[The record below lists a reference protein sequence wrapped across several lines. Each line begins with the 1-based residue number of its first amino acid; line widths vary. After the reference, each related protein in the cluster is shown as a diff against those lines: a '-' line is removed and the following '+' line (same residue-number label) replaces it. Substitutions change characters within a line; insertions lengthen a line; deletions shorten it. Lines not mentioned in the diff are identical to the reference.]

1 MVKPEHF
8 PNLHGMDY
16 FGWLGWTCYSVVWT
30 NHFKSQA
37 EKQVSDLHLQMF
49 LNNLANMESTTF
61 DVDKDF
67 ILHPSECSRFQL
79 PYFPQAKVETT
90 ACNHANLR
98 GPPPNATPLRNNAHI
113 PLLHCFRRDH
123 LHRPLAIDLR

>member
-37 EKQVSDLHLQMF
+37 ENQVSDLHLQMF
-49 LNNLANMESTTF
+49 LNSLANMESTTF

-67 ILHPSECSRFQL
+67 ILHSSE
-79 PYFPQAKVETT
+79 
-90 ACNHANLR
+90 
-98 GPPPNATPLRNNAHI
+98 PPVV
-113 PLLHCFRRDH
+113 LLLEVSTSLF
-123 LHRPLAIDLR
+123 LTGQS

>member
-16 FGWLGWTCYSVVWT
+16 FGWLGWMCYSVVWT

-49 LNNLANMESTTF
+49 LNNLANKESTTF

-67 ILHPSECSRFQL
+67 ILHPSE
-79 PYFPQAKVETT
+79 
-90 ACNHANLR
+90 
-98 GPPPNATPLRNNAHI
+98 PPVV
-113 PLLHCFRRDH
+113 LLLEVSASLF
-123 LHRPLAIDLR
+123 LTGQS